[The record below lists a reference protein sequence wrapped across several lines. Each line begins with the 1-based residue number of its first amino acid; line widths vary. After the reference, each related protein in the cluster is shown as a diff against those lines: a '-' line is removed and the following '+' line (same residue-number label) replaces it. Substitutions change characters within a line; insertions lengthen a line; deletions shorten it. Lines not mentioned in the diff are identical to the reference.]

1 MARKKTARK
10 ASTRNSKDPAQ
21 GVAPPTGK
29 TQPITTAEASDNEME
44 DDEMEDGDEMG
55 GEDGNGIN
63 PLHDESDETL
73 AGIIVHL
80 AEEPNDMVAQM
91 AADEMM
97 TRLRRLRQKV
107 QNGKRGEGDNEGM
120 DTAALHQ
127 TLINTVAE
135 AVGQGVE
142 KAVEDVRKEMQE
154 VQKELQEVRR
164 ELQAQKKK
172 EASIPATTAAR
183 SWAAVVAGE
192 GELPKKIIPGRLNKE
207 ILVRGSTEPSLTR
220 RSPQEIIRAVNGI
233 SEKKGAIAARKLP
246 SGDVIVTFHDAETKE
261 WHAKNGGWIG
271 IVFGEAAKE
280 ARRTFAVLIKGMLKR
295 DLKDVTETVFGRQLG
310 LSSVEKSQVQ
320 DSND

>member
-10 ASTRNSKDPAQ
+10 ASTRNSKNPAQ
-21 GVAPPTGK
+21 G
-29 TQPITTAEASDNEME
+29 ASDDEME

-73 AGIIVHL
+73 AGIIVRL
-80 AEEPNDMVAQM
+80 AEEPNDMVAQL

-107 QNGKRGEGDNEGM
+107 QNGKRGVGDDEGM
-120 DTAALHQ
+120 DTATLHQ
-127 TLINTVAE
+127 TLVNTVAE
-135 AVGQGVE
+135 AVGQGIE
-142 KAVEDVRKEMQE
+142 KAVEEVRKEMQE

-295 DLKDVTETVFGRQLG
+295 DL
-310 LSSVEKSQVQ
+310 
-320 DSND
+320 